1 MPLCMRLNNQDYLH
15 HACELALRGHGLVEP
30 NPMVGCVI
38 IDKEGNVVGS
48 GSHEKLGE
56 AHAEINALNEAGSLA
71 RGATAYVSLE
81 PCNHQGRTGPC
92 SKALLEAGVNKVV
105 IGHSDPNPEASG
117 GGNFLTTHGIEVVFE
132 EHSHCKQLIAPFL
145 HRVQNGLPWVICK
158 WAQTADGYIET
169 PEGEDPWISCEAS
182 QQLVHEER
190 GRVDA
195 IIVGIGTVVADN
207 PSLTVRHSTAHR
219 TPLRVIV
226 DPTLRLPLNSTV
238 LDGEVPTLIAHG
250 KEANLKI
257 LKNQDVCFLEL
268 PESDGVLDLRP
279 LMLHLVHAYD
289 ATNVIVEGGK
299 TLFEHIF
306 NQKLANELWVFTSPK
321 TIGDQKLANMKSLF
335 DSLDCT
341 QEYKHKSGD
350 DSVCHFFVDCKNNS
364 STSPV
369 SSE

>member
-1 MPLCMRLNNQDYLH
+1 MPTTISDFMLH
-15 HACELALRGHGLVEP
+15 ARELAVRGHGFVEP
-30 NPMVGCVI
+30 NPMVGCVLVNNQNKI
-38 IDKEGNVVGS
+38 VGT
-48 GSHEKLGE
+48 GYHEKCGE
-56 AHAEINALNEAGSLA
+56 AHAEINALNAAGSLA
-71 RGATAYVSLE
+71 KGATAYVTLE
-81 PCNHQGRTGPC
+81 PCNHQGKTGPC
-92 SKALLEAGVNKVV
+92 SQALIDAGISKVV
-105 IGHSDPNPEASG
+105 IGCADLNLEASG
-117 GGNFLTTHGIEVVFE
+117 GGAYLANNGVEVVFVDDE
-132 EHSHCKQLIAPFL
+132 LCKTILAPFL
-145 HRVQNGLPWVICK
+145 HRIRTGFPWVICK
-158 WAQTADGYIET
+158 WAQTSDGYIET

-226 DPTLRLPLNSTV
+226 DPTLRLPHNSIV

-250 KEANLKI
+250 KDANLNE
-257 LKNQDVCFLEL
+257 LKDRAVSFLEL
-268 PESDGVLDLRP
+268 PNKDGALDLRP
-279 LMLHLVHAYD
+279 LMSHLVNEYD
-289 ATNVIVEGGK
+289 ATNVIVEGGR
-299 TLFEHIF
+299 TMFEHVF
-306 NQKLANELWVFTSPK
+306 NQHLANELWVFTSQR

-341 QEYKHKSGD
+341 LEYKHKSGD

-369 SSE
+369 SAE